1 MHLIDVIR
9 RALRRANNGM
19 SMLADAYQEAQEF
32 RRSLRRKYPY
42 AED

>member
-19 SMLADAYQEAQEF
+19 SMLADVYQEAQEF
-32 RRSLRRKYPY
+32 RRSLRRKYPQ